1 MHFRTVLYPVVSN
14 QKRIIIS
21 IQENLFMFSISH
33 HCLGNTITSV
43 KYNTQEETFQFFV
56 RKDFFFQKIGK
67 AEMCVFG
74 NVVVYKITVEGL
86 EQ

>member
-1 MHFRTVLYPVVSN
+1 
-14 QKRIIIS
+14 
-21 IQENLFMFSISH
+21 MFSISH

-43 KYNTQEETFQFFV
+43 KYNTQEETFSILCEKGF
-56 RKDFFFQKIGK
+56 FFFQKMGK